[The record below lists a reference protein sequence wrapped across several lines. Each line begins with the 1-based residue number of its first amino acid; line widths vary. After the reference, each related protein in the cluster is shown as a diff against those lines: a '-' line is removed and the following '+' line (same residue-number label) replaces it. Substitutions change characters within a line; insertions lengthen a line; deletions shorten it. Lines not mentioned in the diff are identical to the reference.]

1 MTWSYWRVPPFITSI
16 FFILGVL
23 TLYWVLYNWIVSVF
37 HAHHIKVADDV
48 INSWHGVL
56 YMLVF
61 VFSMQSLII
70 GQSDGWQFMNFQ
82 MIAMTFCA
90 YFLNIHL
97 PYYAFFPVVLIFM
110 VFNQSLGY
118 WESWGQAIT
127 MAVFFWTLNRSRHRY
142 RNQKYAWVYYMGTG
156 IGFGGLLWMWM
167 KFKFSLPWSTYF
179 QEWIYLTIFEA
190 LLYVYVTMLTN
201 DSELKLRLA
210 QFANHDALTKT
221 QNYAAYSD
229 EIDLLFAD
237 SHKNHLNL
245 SMMMFDIDHFKHVND
260 TYGHLA
266 GDRVATSGHDYADRH

>member
-1 MTWSYWRVPPFITSI
+1 M
-16 FFILGVL
+16 
-23 TLYWVLYNWIVSVF
+23 F